1 VSQQSAAGLGLLNTL
16 RLGLFQACLG
26 CLAVIFAGMLNR
38 VMISELA
45 FPGLLVGGALACE
58 QFVAPARVWFGQISD
73 SQPLAGHRRLP
84 YIWIGT
90 AAFCSLAVLSIPLIF
105 RVAALLA
112 AGSKLELA
120 AGVLA
125 LCGLFAL
132 YGLAVSLA
140 TTPYLALVIDRT
152 NEQERPRAVG
162 LIWCLLTVGIV
173 VGAIAISIS
182 LRSLDG
188 VTDPALLQPVL
199 FNFMLRV
206 ALVVGLLTFVATFD
220 MEPDGLKPNW
230 IKADGIKPDSIQ
242 PDSIQLDSI
251 KLDSLKLDSLE
262 PQAAAAVVSSGEPHA
277 GPGPASREDAITLAQ
292 SWALITSSRQVLVFF
307 AFLVMFTLA
316 LFLQD
321 PILESYGAEVFG
333 MPIAA
338 TASLN
343 AVWGIG
349 TLVGLLLAGFW
360 LGPKLGK
367 LTSARLGCQLMLVTL
382 VLLLLAGLT
391 GRVPVLQT
399 VMLLFGLAAG
409 IATNSALVLMLDLTL
424 PQAAGTF
431 VGVWGLAQALSRAI
445 GKVLGGGLLDL
456 GRWLQAVLHLG
467 SSAYPAYA
475 LVLTVEILVAIGAL
489 VLLARLN
496 LRQFREDTGRS
507 LVRVMSLELG

>member
-1 VSQQSAAGLGLLNTL
+1 MSQPSGPGLGLWNTL

-38 VMISELA
+38 VMISELG

-73 SQPLAGHRRLP
+73 SQPLGGRRRLP
-84 YIWIGT
+84 YIWLGT

-112 AGSKLELA
+112 DGSRLALAG
-120 AGVLA
+120 GVLA

-140 TTPYLALVIDRT
+140 STPYLALVIDRT

-173 VGAIAISIS
+173 VGAIAIAIS
-182 LRSLDG
+182 LRNLDG

-199 FNFMLRV
+199 FTFMLRV
-206 ALVVGLLTFVATFD
+206 ALVVGLLTFVATFG
-220 MEPDGLKPNW
+220 MEPDGMGADC
-230 IKADGIKPDSIQ
+230 IKSDG
-242 PDSIQLDSI
+242 IQLDGFQ
-251 KLDSLKLDSLE
+251 LDGFQLDGIQ
-262 PQAAAAVVSSGEPHA
+262 PQAAAAPLSSSEPST
-277 GPGPASREDAITLAQ
+277 PPAASVRDDAISLSQ
-292 SWALITSSRQVLVFF
+292 SWELITSSRQVLVFF
-307 AFLVMFTLA
+307 SFLVMFTLG

-343 AVWGIG
+343 AVWGMG
-349 TLVGLLLAGFW
+349 TLAGLLMAGFW

-367 LTSARLGCQLMLVTL
+367 LASARLGCQLMVATL

-391 GRVPVLQT
+391 GRVPVLQA

-409 IATNSALVLMLDLTL
+409 IATNSSLVLMLDLTL

-431 VGVWGLAQALSRAI
+431 VGVWGLAQALSRAL

-456 GRWLQAVLHLG
+456 GRWLQAILHLG

-475 LVLTVEILVAIGAL
+475 LVLAVEILVAIGAL

-507 LVRVMSLELG
+507 LVRVLSLELG

>member
-1 VSQQSAAGLGLLNTL
+1 MSQPSGPGLGLWNTL

-38 VMISELA
+38 VMISELG

-73 SQPLAGHRRLP
+73 SQPLGGRRRLP

-112 AGSKLELA
+112 DGSRLALA

-140 TTPYLALVIDRT
+140 STPYLALVIDRT

-173 VGAIAISIS
+173 VGAIAIAIS
-182 LRSLDG
+182 LRNLDG

-199 FNFMLRV
+199 FTFMLRV
-206 ALVVGLLTFVATFD
+206 ALVVGLLTFVATFG
-220 MEPDGLKPNW
+220 METDGMGADC
-230 IKADGIKPDSIQ
+230 IKSDG
-242 PDSIQLDSI
+242 IQLDGI
-251 KLDSLKLDSLE
+251 QLDGIQPQPSAAPLSSSE
-262 PQAAAAVVSSGEPHA
+262 PSTAPATSG
-277 GPGPASREDAITLAQ
+277 RDDAITLAQ

-307 AFLVMFTLA
+307 SFLVMFTLG

-343 AVWGIG
+343 AVWGMG
-349 TLVGLLLAGFW
+349 TLAGLLLAGFW

-367 LTSARLGCQLMLVTL
+367 LTSARLGCQLMVVTL
-382 VLLLLAGLT
+382 LLLLLAGLT
-391 GRVPVLQT
+391 GRVPVLQA

-431 VGVWGLAQALSRAI
+431 VGVWGLAQALSRAL

-456 GRWLQAVLHLG
+456 GRWLQALLHLG
-467 SSAYPAYA
+467 GSAYPAYA

-507 LVRVMSLELG
+507 LVRVLSLELG

>member
-1 VSQQSAAGLGLLNTL
+1 VSQPSGPGLGLWNTL

-38 VMISELA
+38 VMISELG

-73 SQPLAGHRRLP
+73 SQPLGGRRRLP

-112 AGSKLELA
+112 DGSRLALA

-140 TTPYLALVIDRT
+140 STPYLALVIDRT

-173 VGAIAISIS
+173 VGAIAIAIS
-182 LRSLDG
+182 LRNLDG

-199 FNFMLRV
+199 FTFMLRV
-206 ALVVGLLTFVATFD
+206 ALVVGLLTFVATFG
-220 MEPDGLKPNW
+220 METDGMGADC
-230 IKADGIKPDSIQ
+230 IKSDG
-242 PDSIQLDSI
+242 IQLDGI
-251 KLDSLKLDSLE
+251 Q
-262 PQAAAAVVSSGEPHA
+262 PQASSAPLSSSEPSTAPAASG
-277 GPGPASREDAITLAQ
+277 RDDAISLAQ

-307 AFLVMFTLA
+307 SFLVMFTLG

-343 AVWGIG
+343 AVWGMG
-349 TLVGLLLAGFW
+349 TLAGLLMAGFW

-367 LTSARLGCQLMLVTL
+367 LASARLGCQLMVATL

-391 GRVPVLQT
+391 GRVPVLQA

-409 IATNSALVLMLDLTL
+409 IATNSSLVLMLDLTL

-431 VGVWGLAQALSRAI
+431 VGVWGLAQALSRAL

-456 GRWLQAVLHLG
+456 GRWLQAILHLG

-475 LVLTVEILVAIGAL
+475 LVLAVEILVAIGAL

-507 LVRVMSLELG
+507 LVRVLSLELG

>member
-1 VSQQSAAGLGLLNTL
+1 MSQPSGPGLGLWNTL

-38 VMISELA
+38 VMISELG

-73 SQPLAGHRRLP
+73 SQPLGGRRRLP

-112 AGSKLELA
+112 DGSRLALA

-140 TTPYLALVIDRT
+140 STPYLALVIDRT

-173 VGAIAISIS
+173 VGAIAIAIS
-182 LRSLDG
+182 LRNLDG

-199 FNFMLRV
+199 FTFMLRV
-206 ALVVGLLTFVATFD
+206 ALVVGLLTFVATFG
-220 MEPDGLKPNW
+220 METDGMGADC
-230 IKADGIKPDSIQ
+230 IKSDG
-242 PDSIQLDSI
+242 IQLDGI
-251 KLDSLKLDSLE
+251 Q
-262 PQAAAAVVSSGEPHA
+262 PQASSAPLSSSEPSTAPAASG
-277 GPGPASREDAITLAQ
+277 RDDAISLAQ

-307 AFLVMFTLA
+307 SFLVMFTLG

-343 AVWGIG
+343 AVWGMG
-349 TLVGLLLAGFW
+349 TLAGLLMAGFW

-367 LTSARLGCQLMLVTL
+367 LASARLGCQLMVATL

-391 GRVPVLQT
+391 GRVPVLQA

-409 IATNSALVLMLDLTL
+409 IATNSSLVLMLDLTL

-431 VGVWGLAQALSRAI
+431 VGVWGLAQALSRAL

-456 GRWLQAVLHLG
+456 GRWLQAILHLG

-475 LVLTVEILVAIGAL
+475 LVLAVEILVAIGAL

-507 LVRVMSLELG
+507 LVRVLSLELG

>member
-1 VSQQSAAGLGLLNTL
+1 LLNTL

-73 SQPLAGHRRLP
+73 SQPLAGRRRLP

-112 AGSKLELA
+112 AGSKLELL

-173 VGAIAISIS
+173 VGAIAIAIS

-206 ALVVGLLTFVATFD
+206 ALVVGLLTFVATFG
-220 MEPDGLKPNW
+220 MEPDVLKPDGLS
-230 IKADGIKPDSIQ
+230 ADGIQSGLIQSDLIHSDLIHSDSVK
-242 PDSIQLDSI
+242 S
-251 KLDSLKLDSLE
+251 
-262 PQAAAAVVSSGEPHA
+262 QAAAAAISSREPYT
-277 GPGPASREDAITLAQ
+277 GPGSSSPADAITLAQ

-307 AFLVMFTLA
+307 SFLVMFTLG

-343 AVWGIG
+343 AVWGMG
-349 TLVGLLLAGFW
+349 TLAGLLVAGFW

-367 LTSARLGCQLMLVTL
+367 LTSARLGCQLMVVTL
-382 VLLLLAGLT
+382 LLLLLAGLT
-391 GRVPVLQT
+391 ARVPVLQA

-431 VGVWGLAQALSRAI
+431 VGVWGLAQAISRAL

-507 LVRVMSLELG
+507 LVRVLSLELG

>member
-1 VSQQSAAGLGLLNTL
+1 MSQQSVVGLGLLNTL

-73 SQPLAGHRRLP
+73 SQPLAGRRRLP

-112 AGSKLELA
+112 AGSKLELL

-173 VGAIAISIS
+173 VGAIAIAIS

-206 ALVVGLLTFVATFD
+206 ALVVGLLTFVATFG
-220 MEPDGLKPNW
+220 MEPDVLKPDGLS
-230 IKADGIKPDSIQ
+230 ADGIQSDLIQSDLINSDLIHSDSVE
-242 PDSIQLDSI
+242 S
-251 KLDSLKLDSLE
+251 
-262 PQAAAAVVSSGEPHA
+262 QAAAAAISSREPYT
-277 GPGPASREDAITLAQ
+277 GPGASSPADAITLAQ

-307 AFLVMFTLA
+307 SFLVMFTLG

-343 AVWGIG
+343 AVWGMG
-349 TLVGLLLAGFW
+349 TLAGLLVAGFW

-367 LTSARLGCQLMLVTL
+367 LTSARLGCQLMVVTL
-382 VLLLLAGLT
+382 LLLLLAGLT
-391 GRVPVLQT
+391 ARVPVLQA

-431 VGVWGLAQALSRAI
+431 VGVWGLAQAISRAL

-507 LVRVMSLELG
+507 LVRVLSLELG